1 MKLEVSAVKMN
12 DAGAATVLGEIETL
26 VADYITERG
35 LRRMV
40 KVKGG
45 K

>member
-1 MKLEVSAVKMN
+1 MLEIEVVNMSE
-12 DAGAATVLGEIETL
+12 AGAATVLGEIETL
-26 VADYITERG
+26 VVEHIARNG
-35 LRRMV
+35 LKRMI